1 MSFQTEIPDIDFR
14 ELSAYEYA
22 AWWKFLVDFY
32 SFKYVYWH
40 VRASINKNAKNTS
53 IKLVI
58 RNGGKLNIFLSF
70 ILEFFPKL
78 NRYRNGIEILMFA
91 AALPAERN
99 FPASVVYSTFEL
111 LLETG
116 HLYMGKVHK
125 WAI

>member
-14 ELSAYEYA
+14 ELSAYENV

-40 VRASINKNAKNTS
+40 VRVSINKNAKNTS

-78 NRYRNGIEILMFA
+78 NRYRNGVEILMFA
-91 AALPAERN
+91 AALPAGRN
-99 FPASVVYSTFEL
+99 SPASVVYSKFEL
-111 LLETG
+111 LPEIG
-116 HLYMGKVHK
+116 HL
-125 WAI
+125 